1 MRTMLT
7 VGGAAVIAMYLLGG
21 MSARH
26 EIFPWPQLSAMKKMV
41 GGEKPAAPSRYTFDD
56 KQRLIGDESKTL
68 VTCPTQ
74 TDRTAVLLVLGQS
87 NAANHGGQRYRSN
100 YGARV
105 VNAFDKRCFIAAS
118 PLLGSTDT
126 RGEYWTLLG
135 NKLIASGQNDGVVLA
150 SLAYSGSQ
158 VTRWAKGGDLNPVLI
173 DTVKQLQ
180 DSGYRITSV
189 LWVQGEADL
198 VHGTTGEDYQERF
211 LSMIDTLRQHGV
223 EAPVYISIAS
233 KCLEP
238 TNGGFKEHIPD
249 NPIVRAQ
256 LALSKSGHGIREG
269 VNSDALLDGDDR
281 YDDCHFGGT
290 GEEKVSEAWLNLLR
304 GGSRLEPSPQS
315 SLFGPQAKAGRVVST
330 RISQEEYPSFPA
342 VQQDV
347 VGK

>member
-1 MRTMLT
+1 MRTMLA
-7 VGGAAVIAMYLLGG
+7 VGGAAVIAMYFLGG

-26 EIFPWPQLSAMKKMV
+26 EIFPWPELSAMKKMV
-41 GGEKPAAPSRYTFDD
+41 VGEKAAAPSRYTFDD

-68 VTCPTQ
+68 VTCPAQ
-74 TDRTAVLLVLGQS
+74 TDRTAVLLILGQS

-135 NKLIASGQNDGVVLA
+135 NKLIESGQNDSVILA
-150 SLAYSGSQ
+150 PLAYSGSQ
-158 VTRWAKGGDLNPVLI
+158 VARWAPGGDLNPMLV
-173 DTVKQLQ
+173 DTVTQLH
-180 DSGYRITSV
+180 DSGYRVTSV

-198 VHGTTGEDYQERF
+198 VHGTTGEAYQERF
-211 LSMIDTLRQHGV
+211 LSMVDTLRQNGV

-238 TNGGFKEHIPD
+238 SNGGFKEHIPD
-249 NPIVRAQ
+249 NAIVRAQ
-256 LALSKSGHGIREG
+256 LALSRSGQGIREG

-290 GEEKVSEAWLNLLR
+290 AGEKVSQAWLNLLR
-304 GGSRLEPSPQS
+304 GESLLESSPQS
-315 SLFGPQAKAGRVVST
+315 SLLGPPAKAGRVLST
-330 RISQEEYPSFPA
+330 RITPKEYSLFPA
-342 VQQDV
+342 VQQDGT
-347 VGK
+347 GK